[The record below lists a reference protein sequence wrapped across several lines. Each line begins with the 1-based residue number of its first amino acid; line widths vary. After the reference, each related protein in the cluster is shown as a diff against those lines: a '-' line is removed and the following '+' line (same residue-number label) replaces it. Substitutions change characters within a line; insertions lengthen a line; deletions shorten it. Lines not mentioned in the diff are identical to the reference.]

1 MPETMKPNHSLAC
14 TDQLAETLTK
24 GTPRVILNGLT
35 GSAPALFFAEL
46 SRTLQR
52 QILIVVADQGTAD
65 EVTRELIFFDACSVL
80 PFPAWDVTPFEA
92 ASPDPDISGARL
104 KALQQLQ
111 SGTTCTVVVSV
122 AALMQ
127 KVLPKAILSSASC
140 CIRPGDEP
148 DRDALLESLIRM
160 GYSNCPLVE
169 ERGSFAVRGGILDIY
184 PPSLP
189 RPVRIEFFGDTVE
202 TMRSFDPLTQRSLEP
217 LSDLTLLPSRELV
230 LAPETLQQFVPRLKE
245 RADHLDI
252 SADHRR
258 QLVAELQ
265 GAGYPAGVE
274 FLQPLFHP
282 DLELLTDHLSNPLLI
297 LLEPPQLEQAALNF
311 QVDIKNGI
319 SKALDEQRLHP
330 AVTDLYLTPEELQN
344 GLAVHQRIE
353 TQSLAMADTSE
364 SCPQITTICE
374 NNTDLRISMGR
385 DQHQALAPFADKLR
399 NLTADS
405 WKALIICH
413 QPSQAERLQQLLEPY
428 KIRCTVSADSFSTAI
443 QCDDTNLLLS
453 IGELSRGFRL
463 PESRLAVI
471 AEEELFGKR
480 VRRKSGVTAL
490 RTKQILAS
498 LAELKPGDAMVHLD
512 HGIGIYRGLQHLKTG
527 AVEGDFLLLE
537 YAGSDK
543 LYLPIDRLGLVQRYI
558 GGEGAA
564 PAPAKLGGPGWEKA
578 RNKARKNIEELAA
591 ELLGIYAKRQASQG
605 YSFSPPDE
613 LFREFE
619 ATFPWE
625 ETPDQLSAI
634 QDVLSDMQHSRPMDR
649 LVCGDVGYGKTEVA
663 LRAAFKAVLDGKQV
677 ALLVPTTILAQQHLE
692 TFTNRLKDYP
702 VSIEMLSRFRTAKEQ
717 KESLE
722 RLKNGKLDIIIG
734 THRLLQKDVA
744 FKDLGLLIV
753 DEEQRFGVKDKD
765 RLKQYRA
772 NVDIMTLTATPIPR
786 TLHLSMLGIRDLSII
801 DTPPVD
807 RQAIKT
813 VVARDTDDL
822 IRDTIMRELE
832 RNGQIFY
839 VHNRVQSIGIVA
851 ERLRKL
857 VPQARIAVAH
867 GQMEEKELEKV
878 MLGFMHGQTDLLL
891 TTTII
896 ESGLDIPRANTMLV
910 DRADTF
916 GLSQL
921 YQLRGRIG
929 RSAVRSYAYLLIP
942 GQGSIT
948 QDARERLKI
957 IQDISELGAGFR
969 IATHDL
975 ELRGAGDM
983 LGPRQSGTVADIG
996 FELYTQMLDEAIAN
1010 LKGEVSEERCEPEI
1024 NLAIPAFIPES
1035 YIPDTNQRLVL
1046 YKRLVQADSDEDV
1059 TEVLGEMHDR
1069 YGRPPVAAQTLA
1081 RVMQLRIRLKQLKV
1095 LKIDSDGKRLCLAFH
1110 PHTPVNPERLIH
1122 LIRTEPTIYQF
1133 TPDHRLLV
1141 MLPPNATN
1149 SEIITSADSTLALL
1163 GQPVWHAAETSHL
1176 KHLASHL
1183 PAMVNS

>member
-1 MPETMKPNHSLAC
+1 MYLIRPAQLPELLSDTGARI
-14 TDQLAETLTK
+14 TLT
-24 GTPRVILNGLT
+24 GLA
-35 GSAPALFFAEL
+35 GSATALAIAEL
-46 SRTLQR
+46 SRISPR
-52 QILIVVADQGTAD
+52 QTVVVTHDQAAAD
-65 EVTRELIFFDACSVL
+65 ELVRELFFFHAAAIT
-80 PFPAWDVTPFEA
+80 PFPAWDVGPFEE
-92 ASPDPDISGARL
+92 ASPHPDISGARL
-104 KALQQLQ
+104 EALQRLLQ
-111 SGTTCTVVVSV
+111 GGPCTLVTPVS
-122 AALMQ
+122 ALLQ
-127 KVLPKAILSSASC
+127 RIIPRKVLADASC
-140 CIRPGDEP
+140 SIMPGDEP
-148 DRDALLESLIRM
+148 DRDALLESLVRM
-160 GYSNCPLVE
+160 GYLNCPLVE
-169 ERGSFAVRGGILDIY
+169 ERGSFAVRGGILDIF

-202 TMRSFDPLTQRSLEP
+202 TLRSFDPLSQRSLEP
-217 LSDLTLLPSRELV
+217 LTGLNLLPSRELV
-230 LAPETLQQFVPRLKE
+230 LSPAVLQEFVPRLKE
-245 RADHLDI
+245 RADQLDI
-252 SADHRR
+252 PADRRR

-265 GAGYPAGVE
+265 GAGYPPGIE
-274 FLQPLFHP
+274 FLQPLVHP
-282 DLELLTDHLSNPLLI
+282 GLELLTDYLSDPLLV
-297 LLEPPQLEQAALNF
+297 LVEPERLSTAAL
-311 QVDIKNGI
+311 QHAAEVRNGI
-319 SKALDEQRLHP
+319 RAAQAEERLHP
-330 AVTDLYLTPEELQN
+330 AADALYLTPEQLQQEHARYRQLELH
-344 GLAVHQRIE
+344 GLAV
-353 TQSLAMADTSE
+353 AADGDSRQLPIRSE
-364 SCPQITTICE
+364 S
-374 NNTDLRISMGR
+374 NADLKISLGGDQQQLLGPLAKRIRQWRSDNWQVMVV
-385 DQHQALAPFADKLR
+385 
-399 NLTADS
+399 
-405 WKALIICH
+405 CH
-413 QPSQAERLQQLLEPY
+413 QPTQAERLKELIEPY
-428 KIRCTVSADSFSTAI
+428 GISCLLCEEPFSTTAE
-443 QCDDTNLLLS
+443 QHDTDLLLA

-463 PESRLAVI
+463 PEAKLAVI

-480 VRRKSGVTAL
+480 VRRKSGITTL

-498 LAELKPGDAMVHLD
+498 LAELKPGDAMVHVD

-537 YAGSDK
+537 YAGNDK
-543 LYLPIDRLGLVQRYI
+543 LYLPIDRLGLVQRYS
-558 GGEGAA
+558 GGEGAT
-564 PAPAKLGGPGWEKA
+564 PSPAKLGGPGWEKT
-578 RNKARKNIEELAA
+578 RSKARKNIEELAE
-591 ELLGIYAKRQASQG
+591 ELLEVYAKRQACQG
-605 YSFSPPDE
+605 FRFSPPDE

-677 ALLVPTTILAQQHLE
+677 ALLVPTTILASQHHE
-692 TFTNRLKDYP
+692 TFTNRLKEYP
-702 VSIEMLSRFRTAKEQ
+702 VSIEVLSRFRTAKEQ

-734 THRLLQKDVA
+734 THRLLQKDVV

-753 DEEQRFGVKDKD
+753 DEEQRFGVKDKE

-822 IRDTIMRELE
+822 LRDAITKELE
-832 RNGQIFY
+832 RGGQIFY

-851 ERLRKL
+851 DRLRRL

-867 GQMEEKELEKV
+867 GQMEEKQLEKI
-878 MLGFMHGQTDLLL
+878 MLGFMHGETDLLL

-896 ESGLDIPRANTMLV
+896 ESGLDIPRANTMIV

-929 RSAVRSYAYLLIP
+929 RSTVKSYAWLLIP

-957 IQDISELGAGFR
+957 LQDISELGAGFR

-996 FELYTQMLDEAIAN
+996 FELYTQMLEEAIAG
-1010 LKGEVSEERCEPEI
+1010 LKGQEIEERLEPEI
-1024 NLAIPAFIPES
+1024 NLNLSAFIPES

-1046 YKRLVQADSDEDV
+1046 YKRLVQAESHEDV
-1059 TEVLGEMHDR
+1059 SEVVNEMQDR
-1069 YGRPPVAAQTLA
+1069 FGRPPLAAQTLA
-1081 RVMQLRIRLKQLKV
+1081 RVMEIRIALKQLMV
-1095 LKIDSDGKRLCLAFH
+1095 LKVDCDGKRLCLAFH
-1110 PHTPVNPERLIH
+1110 GKTPVSPDILIN
-1122 LIRTEPTIYQF
+1122 LIRTQPMVYQF

-1141 MLPPNATN
+1141 TLQGNGT
-1149 SEIITSADSTLALL
+1149 SGEILDAVTDTLGLL
-1163 GQPVWHAAETSHL
+1163 GHQTAR
-1176 KHLASHL
+1176 
-1183 PAMVNS
+1183 NQR

>member
-1 MPETMKPNHSLAC
+1 MPEPVPFYYSATKA
-14 TDQLAETLTK
+14 DQLAERLSSGVSQITLT
-24 GTPRVILNGLT
+24 GLT
-35 GSAPALFFAEL
+35 GSAAALTLAGLSRITPRQIVVITADQAAADELVRELLFFNVSA
-46 SRTLQR
+46 
-52 QILIVVADQGTAD
+52 II
-65 EVTRELIFFDACSVL
+65 
-80 PFPAWDVTPFEA
+80 PFPAWDVSPFEV
-92 ASPDPDISGARL
+92 ASPHPDISGARL
-104 KALQQLQ
+104 EGLQRLLQ
-111 SGTTCTVVVSV
+111 GGGCTLVTTV

-127 KVLPKAILSSASC
+127 KVLPRKVLTTASFSLM
-140 CIRPGDEP
+140 PGDEP
-148 DRDALLESLIRM
+148 DRELLLENLVRM
-160 GYSNCPLVE
+160 GYRNCPLVE
-169 ERGSFAVRGGILDIY
+169 ERGSFAVRGGILDIF
-184 PPSLP
+184 PPSLS
-189 RPVRIEFFGDTVE
+189 RPVRIDFFGDTVE
-202 TMRSFDPLTQRSLEP
+202 TLRSFDPLNQRSQEP
-217 LSDLTLLPSRELV
+217 LAGLHLLPSRELV
-230 LAPETLQQFVPRLKE
+230 LSPSILQEFVPRLKQ
-245 RADHLDI
+245 RADQLDI
-252 SADHRR
+252 PADRRR

-265 GAGYPAGVE
+265 GASYPPGVE
-274 FLQPLFHP
+274 FLQPLVHP
-282 DLELLTDHLSNPLLI
+282 GLEPLFKYLKNPLLVMI
-297 LLEPPQLEQAALNF
+297 EPDQLIPAAHQQAEEI
-311 QVDIKNGI
+311 QNGA
-319 SKALDEQRLHP
+319 SKALAEERLHP
-330 AVTDLYLTPEELQN
+330 ASADLYLTPEELQTAFAGHQQLELR
-344 GLAVHQRIE
+344 GLAV
-353 TQSLAMADTSE
+353 AAAGD
-364 SCPQITTICE
+364 SCQMSIRSE
-374 NNTDLRISMGR
+374 NNTDLRISMTR
-385 DQHQALAPFADKLR
+385 DQQHLLGP
-399 NLTADS
+399 LTGRIKE
-405 WKALIICH
+405 WRQNNWQIMVVCH
-413 QPSQAERLQQLLEPY
+413 QLGQAERLKELFEPY
-428 KIRCTVSADSFSTAI
+428 GISCQLTEADPFSPDAQTYAA
-443 QCDDTNLLLS
+443 DLLLA

-463 PESRLAVI
+463 PDARLAVI

-498 LAELKPGDAMVHLD
+498 LAELKPGDAMVHVD

-543 LYLPIDRLGLVQRYI
+543 LYLPIDRLGLVQRYV

-564 PAPAKLGGPGWEKA
+564 PSPAKLGGAGWDKT
-578 RNKARKNIEELAA
+578 RSKARKNIEELAG
-591 ELLGIYAKRQASQG
+591 ELLEVYAKRQASQG

-613 LFREFE
+613 MFREFE

-663 LRAAFKAVLDGKQV
+663 LRATFKAVLDGKQV
-677 ALLVPTTILAQQHLE
+677 ALLVPTTILASQHFE
-692 TFTNRLKDYP
+692 TFSNRLKEYP

-753 DEEQRFGVKDKD
+753 DEEQRFGVKDKE

-822 IRDTIMRELE
+822 LRDAIMRELE
-832 RNGQIFY
+832 RGGQVFY
-839 VHNRVQSIGIVA
+839 VHNRVHSIGIVA
-851 ERLRKL
+851 DRLRVL
-857 VPQARIAVAH
+857 VPQARISVAH
-867 GQMEEKELEKV
+867 GQMEEKQLEKV
-878 MLGFMHGQTDLLL
+878 MLGFMHGETDLLL

-896 ESGLDIPRANTMLV
+896 ESGLDIPRANTMIV

-929 RSAVRSYAYLLIP
+929 RSTAKSYAYLLVP
-942 GQGSIT
+942 GAGSIT
-948 QDARERLKI
+948 QDARERLRI

-996 FELYTQMLDEAIAN
+996 FELYTQMLEEAIAG
-1010 LKGEVSEERCEPEI
+1010 LKGQEIEERCEPEI
-1024 NLAIPAFIPES
+1024 SLNISAFIPES

-1046 YKRLVQADSDEDV
+1046 YKRLVQAES
-1059 TEVLGEMHDR
+1059 TEEVSEVINEMQDR
-1069 YGRPPVAAQTLA
+1069 FGRPPLAAQALT
-1081 RVMQLRIRLKQLKV
+1081 RVMEIRIALKRLMV
-1095 LKIDSDGKRLCLAFH
+1095 LKIDCDGKRLCLAFH
-1110 PHTPVNPERLIH
+1110 AKTPVNPETLIN
-1122 LIRTEPTIYQF
+1122 LIRTRPAVYQF

-1141 MLPPNATN
+1141 TLQGNGT
-1149 SEIITSADSTLALL
+1149 SGEILDAVTETLGLL
-1163 GQPVWHAAETSHL
+1163 G
-1176 KHLASHL
+1176 
-1183 PAMVNS
+1183 

>member
-1 MPETMKPNHSLAC
+1 MPDSRSPHSCIPALPR
-14 TDQLAETLTK
+14 LAEQLK
-24 GTPRVILNGLT
+24 QGTTPVALSGLT
-35 GSAPALFFAEL
+35 GSAPSLAIAEL
-46 SRTLQR
+46 SRLVPQ
-52 QILIVVADQGTAD
+52 QILVVTTDQAAAD
-65 EVTRELIFFDACSVL
+65 ELIRELLFFNAVNVS
-80 PFPAWDVTPFEA
+80 PFPAWDVNPFEA
-92 ASPDPDISGARL
+92 ASPHPDISGARL
-104 KALQQLQ
+104 DTLQRLLQ
-111 SGTTCTVVVSV
+111 GGPCTVVAPI
-122 AALMQ
+122 AALLQ
-127 KVLPKAILSSASC
+127 RIIPHPILSGASC
-140 CIRPGDEP
+140 TIKPGDEP
-148 DRDALLESLIRM
+148 DRDTLLEQLVRM

-169 ERGSFAVRGGILDIY
+169 ERGSFAVRGGILDIF

-202 TMRSFDPLTQRSLEP
+202 TLRSFDPLNQRSLEP
-217 LSDLTLLPSRELV
+217 LPCLSLLPSRELV
-230 LAPETLQQFVPRLKE
+230 LSPASLQEFITRLKT
-245 RADHLDI
+245 RADQLDI
-252 SADHRR
+252 PADRRR

-265 GAGYPAGVE
+265 GASYPAGIE
-274 FLQPLFHP
+274 FLQPLFHS
-282 DLELLTDHLSNPLLI
+282 DLQPLFAYLQKPLLV
-297 LLEPPQLEQAALNF
+297 LMEPDQLQQSAL
-311 QVDIKNGI
+311 QHQSEVTNGAR
-319 SKALDEQRLHP
+319 KAVIEERLHP
-330 AVTDLYLTPEELQN
+330 APEQLYLAPDELFQLLDRYQQLSCRR
-344 GLAVHQRIE
+344 LAINDESGTTLFPIR
-353 TQSLAMADTSE
+353 SE
-364 SCPQITTICE
+364 D
-374 NNTDLRISMGR
+374 NTDLRISMAR
-385 DQHQALAPFADKLR
+385 DQQHLLGPLVERLKQWQAADWQILVV
-399 NLTADS
+399 
-405 WKALIICH
+405 CH
-413 QPSQAERLQQLLEPY
+413 NPSQSERLQELLTPY
-428 KIRCTVSADSFSTAI
+428 GIACTSGESGLFGTEAPHNST
-443 QCDDTNLLLS
+443 DLLLT
-453 IGELSRGFRL
+453 IGDLSRGFRL
-463 PESRLAVI
+463 PDSKLAVI

-480 VRRKSGVTAL
+480 TRRKSGVTAL

-537 YAGSDK
+537 YAGNDK
-543 LYLPIDRLGLVQRYI
+543 LYLPIDRLGLVQRYA

-564 PAPAKLGGPGWEKA
+564 PSPAKLGGPGWEKT
-578 RNKARKNIEELAA
+578 RSKARKNIEELAA
-591 ELLGIYAKRQASQG
+591 ELLEVYAKRQASQG

-634 QDVLSDMQHSRPMDR
+634 QDVLGDMQHSRPMDR

-677 ALLVPTTILAQQHLE
+677 ALLVPTTILAQQHFE
-692 TFTNRLKDYP
+692 TFSNRLKDYP

-734 THRLLQKDVA
+734 THRLIQKDVA

-772 NVDIMTLTATPIPR
+772 SVDIMTLTATPIPR

-822 IRDTIMRELE
+822 LRDAITRELE
-832 RNGQIFY
+832 RGGQVFY
-839 VHNRVQSIGIVA
+839 VHNRVHSIGIVA
-851 ERLRKL
+851 ERLRQL
-857 VPQARIAVAH
+857 VPQARISVAH

-878 MLGFMHGQTDLLL
+878 MLGFMHGQSDLLL

-929 RSAVRSYAYLLIP
+929 RSTVKSYAYLLIP
-942 GQGSIT
+942 GAGSIT

-996 FELYTQMLDEAIAN
+996 FELYTQMLEEAIAG
-1010 LKGEVSEERCEPEI
+1010 LKGEDLEERCEPEI
-1024 NLAIPAFIPES
+1024 NLAIAAFIPET

-1046 YKRLVQADSDEDV
+1046 YKRLVQAESNEEV
-1059 TEVLGEMHDR
+1059 TEVLSEIHDR
-1069 YGRPPVAAQTLA
+1069 YGRPPLAAQTLA
-1081 RVMQLRIRLKQLKV
+1081 RIMELRIRLKQLKV
-1095 LKIDSDGKRLCLAFH
+1095 LKVDADGKRLCFGFH
-1110 PHTPVNPERLIH
+1110 PRTTVNPETLIN
-1122 LIRTEPTIYQF
+1122 LIRTAPTTYQF

-1141 MLPPNATN
+1141 TLPPNSTN
-1149 SEIITSADSTLALL
+1149 NDTLEALASTLTLL
-1163 GQPVWHAAETSHL
+1163 GA
-1176 KHLASHL
+1176 
-1183 PAMVNS
+1183 

>member
-1 MPETMKPNHSLAC
+1 MSSQNVGTPQIPVVT
-14 TDQLAETLTK
+14 QLAEQLNQGLEQATLC
-24 GTPRVILNGLT
+24 GLA
-35 GSAPALFFAEL
+35 GSSPALAVAEL
-46 SRTLQR
+46 SRLLTR
-52 QILIVVADQGTAD
+52 QIIVITADQTAAD
-65 EVTRELIFFDACSVL
+65 ELIRELLFFNAANVS
-80 PFPAWDVTPFEA
+80 PFPAWDVSPFEA
-92 ASPDPDISGARL
+92 ASPHPDISGSRL
-104 KALQQLQ
+104 ETLQRLLQ
-111 SGTTCTVVVSV
+111 GAPCTVVMPA
-122 AALMQ
+122 AALAQRVTPRSALEM
-127 KVLPKAILSSASC
+127 ASC
-140 CIRPGDEP
+140 SLKPGDEP
-148 DRDALLESLIRM
+148 DRDALLERLVQM

-169 ERGSFAVRGGILDIY
+169 ERGSFAVRGGILDIF

-202 TMRSFDPLTQRSLEP
+202 TLRSFDPLSQRSLEP
-217 LSDLTLLPSRELV
+217 LSSLSLLPSRELV
-230 LAPETLQQFVPRLKE
+230 LSPTSLQEFIPRLKA
-245 RADHLDI
+245 RADQLDI
-252 SADHRR
+252 PADRRR

-265 GAGYPAGVE
+265 GAGYPPGVE
-274 FLQPLFHP
+274 FLLPLFYP
-282 DLELLTDHLSNPLLI
+282 TLELLTSYLTNPVLV
-297 LLEPPQLEQAALNF
+297 LLEPDLISQAIQQHQLEVTNGAA
-311 QVDIKNGI
+311 
-319 SKALDEQRLHP
+319 KAVSEERLHP
-330 AVTDLYLTPEELQN
+330 ESAQLYLTPEELQQLLDQYQRVACKR
-344 GLAVHQRIE
+344 LAVTGE
-353 TQSLAMADTSE
+353 TGTSLFQTRSE
-364 SCPQITTICE
+364 D
-374 NNTDLRISMGR
+374 NADLRISMTRNQQHLLGPLVERLKQWR
-385 DQHQALAPFADKLR
+385 DAHWRVMVA
-399 NLTADS
+399 
-405 WKALIICH
+405 CH
-413 QPSQAERLQQLLEPY
+413 QISQAERLQELLTPY
-428 KIRCTVSADSFSTAI
+428 GINCTLHEAGEWGTDRPDTSAH
-443 QCDDTNLLLS
+443 LLLS
-453 IGELSRGFRL
+453 IGDLSRGFRL
-463 PESRLAVI
+463 PDAKLAVI

-480 VRRKSGVTAL
+480 TRRKSGVTAL

-498 LAELKPGDAMVHLD
+498 LAELKPGDAMVHVD

-537 YAGSDK
+537 YAGNDK
-543 LYLPIDRLGLVQRYI
+543 LYLPIDRLGLVQRYA
-558 GGEGAA
+558 GGEGAT
-564 PAPAKLGGPGWEKA
+564 PSPAKLGGPGWEKT
-578 RNKARKNIEELAA
+578 RSKARKNIEELAA
-591 ELLGIYAKRQASQG
+591 ELLEVYAKRQASQG

-613 LFREFE
+613 MFREFE

-634 QDVLSDMQHSRPMDR
+634 QDVLGDMQHSRPMDR

-677 ALLVPTTILAQQHLE
+677 ALLVPTTILASQHFE
-692 TFTNRLKDYP
+692 TFSNRLKDYP

-753 DEEQRFGVKDKD
+753 DEEQRFGVKDKE
-765 RLKQYRA
+765 RLKSYRA
-772 NVDIMTLTATPIPR
+772 SVDIMTLTATPIPR

-813 VVARDTDDL
+813 VVARDTDELVKDA
-822 IRDTIMRELE
+822 ITRELE
-832 RNGQIFY
+832 RGGQVFY
-839 VHNRVQSIGIVA
+839 VHNRVHSIGIVA
-851 ERLRKL
+851 ERLRQL
-857 VPQARIAVAH
+857 APQARISVAH
-867 GQMEEKELEKV
+867 GQMEEKALEKV
-878 MLGFMHGQTDLLL
+878 MLSFMHGESDLLL

-929 RSAVRSYAYLLIP
+929 RSTVKSYAYLLIP

-996 FELYTQMLDEAIAN
+996 FELYTQMLEEAIAG
-1010 LKGEVSEERCEPEI
+1010 LKGEELEERCEPEI
-1024 NLAIPAFIPES
+1024 NLAIAAFIPET

-1046 YKRLVQADSDEDV
+1046 YKRLVQADSNDDV
-1059 TEVLGEMHDR
+1059 TEVVNEMHDR
-1069 YGRPPVAAQTLA
+1069 YGHPPLAAQTLA
-1081 RVMQLRIRLKQLKV
+1081 RIMELRIRLKQLKV
-1095 LKIDSDGKRLCLAFH
+1095 LKVDADAKRLCLSFH
-1110 PHTPVNPERLIH
+1110 PRTNVSPDTLIG
-1122 LIRTEPTIYQF
+1122 LIRTAPATYQF

-1141 MLPPNATN
+1141 NLPPNSTN
-1149 SEIITSADSTLALL
+1149 ADTLEALASTLTLL
-1163 GQPVWHAAETSHL
+1163 GA
-1176 KHLASHL
+1176 
-1183 PAMVNS
+1183 

>member
-1 MPETMKPNHSLAC
+1 MSPQSASSPLIPILPQLVEQL
-14 TDQLAETLTK
+14 DQGLKQATLC
-24 GTPRVILNGLT
+24 GLV
-35 GSAPALFFAEL
+35 GSSPALAVAEL
-46 SRTLQR
+46 SRLLPR
-52 QILIVVADQGTAD
+52 QIVVIAADQTTAD
-65 EVTRELIFFDACSVL
+65 ELTRELLFFNTSNVS
-80 PFPAWDVTPFEA
+80 PFPVWDITPFEA
-92 ASPDPDISGARL
+92 ASPHPDISGARL
-104 KALQQLQ
+104 ETLQRLLQ
-111 SGTTCTVVVSV
+111 GDPCTVVMPV
-122 AALMQ
+122 AALAQ
-127 KVLPKAILSSASC
+127 RVIPRSALVGASC
-140 CIRPGDEP
+140 TIKPGDEP
-148 DRDALLESLIRM
+148 DRDALLESLVRM

-169 ERGSFAVRGGILDIY
+169 ERGSFAVRGGILDIF

-202 TMRSFDPLTQRSLEP
+202 TLRSFDPLNQRSLEP
-217 LSDLTLLPSRELV
+217 ISSLNLLPSRELV
-230 LAPETLQQFVPRLKE
+230 LSPAALQDFIPRLKT
-245 RADHLDI
+245 RADQMDI
-252 SADHRR
+252 PADRRR

-282 DLELLTDHLSNPLLI
+282 DLERFTAYLQNPLLV
-297 LLEPPQLEQAALNF
+297 LVEPDLINQAI
-311 QVDIKNGI
+311 QQHQSEIINGAK
-319 SKALDEQRLHP
+319 KAVSEERLHP
-330 AVTDLYLTPEELQN
+330 EPDQLYLTPDELQQVLDPHQQIACRR
-344 GLAVHQRIE
+344 LAVTGE
-353 TQSLAMADTSE
+353 TENSLFQTRSE
-364 SCPQITTICE
+364 DNS
-374 NNTDLRISMGR
+374 DLRISMAR
-385 DQHQALAPFADKLR
+385 DHQHLLGPLVERLKQWRGADWHTLVV
-399 NLTADS
+399 
-405 WKALIICH
+405 CH
-413 QPSQAERLQQLLEPY
+413 HPSQAERLQELLTPYGISCALSEREPFG
-428 KIRCTVSADSFSTAI
+428 TEAPHNNTD
-443 QCDDTNLLLS
+443 LLLT
-453 IGELSRGFRL
+453 IGDLSRGFRL
-463 PESRLAVI
+463 PDSKLAVI

-480 VRRKSGVTAL
+480 TRRKSGVTAL

-498 LAELKPGDAMVHLD
+498 LAELKPGDAMVHIE

-537 YAGSDK
+537 YAGNDK
-543 LYLPIDRLGLVQRYI
+543 LYLPIDRLGLVQRYA
-558 GGEGAA
+558 GGEGAT
-564 PAPAKLGGPGWEKA
+564 PSPAKLGGPGWEKT
-578 RNKARKNIEELAA
+578 RSKARKNIEELAA
-591 ELLGIYAKRQASQG
+591 ELLEVYAKRQASQG

-613 LFREFE
+613 MFREFE

-634 QDVLSDMQHSRPMDR
+634 QDVLGDMQHSRPMDR

-677 ALLVPTTILAQQHLE
+677 ALLVPTTILASQHFE
-692 TFTNRLKDYP
+692 TFSNRLKDYP
-702 VSIEMLSRFRTAKEQ
+702 VSIEVLSRFRTTKEQ

-753 DEEQRFGVKDKD
+753 DEEQRFGVKDKE
-765 RLKQYRA
+765 RLKSYRA
-772 NVDIMTLTATPIPR
+772 SVDIMTLTATPIPR

-822 IRDTIMRELE
+822 LRDAITRELE
-832 RNGQIFY
+832 RGGQVFY
-839 VHNRVQSIGIVA
+839 VHNRVHSIGIVA
-851 ERLRKL
+851 ERLRQL
-857 VPQARIAVAH
+857 VPQARISVAH
-867 GQMEEKELEKV
+867 GQMEEKALEKV
-878 MLGFMHGQTDLLL
+878 MLSFMHGESDLLL

-929 RSAVRSYAYLLIP
+929 RSTVKSYAYLLIP
-942 GQGSIT
+942 GAGSIT

-996 FELYTQMLDEAIAN
+996 FELYTQMLEEAIAG
-1010 LKGEVSEERCEPEI
+1010 LKGEELEERCEPEI
-1024 NLAIPAFIPES
+1024 NLAIAAFIPET

-1046 YKRLVQADSDEDV
+1046 YKRLVQADSNEDV
-1059 TEVLGEMHDR
+1059 AEVVSEMHDR
-1069 YGRPPVAAQTLA
+1069 YGRPPLAAQTLA
-1081 RVMQLRIRLKQLKV
+1081 RIMELRIRLKQLKV
-1095 LKIDSDGKRLCLAFH
+1095 LKVDADTKRLCLGFH
-1110 PHTPVNPERLIH
+1110 PRTTISPEILIN
-1122 LIRTEPTIYQF
+1122 LIRTAPATYQF

-1141 MLPPNATN
+1141 NLPSNSTN
-1149 SEIITSADSTLALL
+1149 TDTLDTLASTLTLL
-1163 GQPVWHAAETSHL
+1163 GV
-1176 KHLASHL
+1176 
-1183 PAMVNS
+1183 